1 MVNRSVLRSGKA
13 SASTEG
19 TSSGGNLKRSR
30 PASSSESEGEVQVVK
45 RGPRISRR
53 NDTSPQVTP
62 RRSNLT
68 RSRRANSSASESE
81 DVVQIAKRHSGSC
94 RKEATAAQGSS
105 QVNSKNRRTFNYPE
119 SESEDELQESR
130 PKRKFVRRVTYEESD
145 YDFENSPI
153 TKKTGEGSKSQ
164 MKMKNSDSKKY
175 ALSLSKSES
184 DTESVKRTSKN
195 VCRKRD
201 AAQTKS
207 NIVDSKKHVFSSFSS
222 AVDCSSSE
230 PEFQFGDLALEEKT
244 DNELAEEPVQETIS
258 KRKRTRKAKDENK
271 RTRVKFSGEQVQVLQ
286 TLFCETQ
293 FSTKEERENLAE
305 KTNLSIRQVEKWF
318 VHKRNRNPE
327 MVKSR
332 PGRRQRDLNK
342 PSGFED
348 AMGKFFEKRQFLE
361 EPDEA
366 LELESGGSW
375 KRLVGYLEERSL
387 ALKVLKYYRTKEVYL
402 DQKEVV
408 LADHHDVD
416 YLNEPELDYQIY
428 ENQSDKAV
436 E

>member
-1 MVNRSVLRSGKA
+1 MDYGNKELIEKTNWTANKIGNWFVQRRLWNGPLKETENNKNMVLNCRLSIPMSWNRINWKTKMPGKLTTKKKTTWETKITKRPRMYHYLSLPQDIEIKAKNRLRILKKMMWKLIEKITTGSKIKMVNRSVLRSGKA

-119 SESEDELQESR
+119 SESEDELQ
-130 PKRKFVRRVTYEESD
+130 
-145 YDFENSPI
+145 
-153 TKKTGEGSKSQ
+153 
-164 MKMKNSDSKKY
+164 
-175 ALSLSKSES
+175 
-184 DTESVKRTSKN
+184 
-195 VCRKRD
+195 
-201 AAQTKS
+201 
-207 NIVDSKKHVFSSFSS
+207 
-222 AVDCSSSE
+222 
-230 PEFQFGDLALEEKT
+230 
-244 DNELAEEPVQETIS
+244 
-258 KRKRTRKAKDENK
+258 
-271 RTRVKFSGEQVQVLQ
+271 
-286 TLFCETQ
+286 
-293 FSTKEERENLAE
+293 
-305 KTNLSIRQVEKWF
+305 VEKWF

-375 KRLVGYLEERSL
+375 KRISNWLSKKRYTRLKALKKKRNFDVFLYIGKEENVDGISLVGYLEERSL